1 MAKLRPFP
9 LLPLTL
15 LSLVSCGGQES
26 PKSVVLDMGSYI
38 GYHADKSHTEE
49 NTVTPIAYSQLKTL
63 VTEERSF
70 LLLVRGS
77 SSTCACWHTFLNNC
91 LGPYVQAKH
100 LLVYQIALEAL
111 EREQDRYGLSYFA
124 GYDTMAIFDHGKLEH
139 QKSYAEDE
147 KFGTDATTFNTW
159 MNARIDSPKVF
170 YVSQTQLDAL
180 YEGVNPLGKPTS
192 RFALYFGRDTCPDC
206 GYLSRFDLRDY
217 FAQRKTV
224 TEPLYYFDADAW
236 KGDAYEATKAAYGLA
251 GEDSPYAYE
260 GGAFPAL
267 LSVVPNAGE
276 KIATIDQF
284 GIFYNDKVKDGTV
297 TQSYFSAARL
307 ADPEAGL
314 QGALSYAQSVSP
326 NMLEGQPVDAS
337 ASRHEALRPYTKP
350 LVYALLDAIL

>member
-1 MAKLRPFP
+1 MAKRRLLP
-9 LLPLTL
+9 LLPLCL

-38 GYHADKSHTEE
+38 GYHADKTHTEE
-49 NTVTPIAYSQLKTL
+49 NTVTPIAYSKLKTL
-63 VTEERSF
+63 ITEERSF

-77 SSTCACWHTFLNNC
+77 TSTCACWHTFLSNC

-111 EREQDRYGLSYFA
+111 EKEEDRYGLSYFA
-124 GYDTMAIFDHGKLEH
+124 GYDTMAIFDHGKLAH

-170 YVSQTQLDAL
+170 YVSQSQLDGL
-180 YEGVNPLGKPTS
+180 YEGKNPLGKPVS

-206 GYLSRFDLRDY
+206 GYLSRYDLRDY
-217 FAQRKTV
+217 FAQRKSA

-236 KGDAYEATKAAYGLA
+236 KGDDYEATKQEYGLA
-251 GEDSPYAYE
+251 GECPYAYE

-267 LSVVPNAGE
+267 LSVLPSDGE
-276 KIATIDQF
+276 KIDTIDQF
-284 GIFYNDKVKDGTV
+284 GIFYNDSVKDGSIV
-297 TQSYFSAARL
+297 SSYFSAARL

-314 QGALSYAQSVSP
+314 GGALSYAQEVTP
-326 NMLEGQPVDAS
+326 NNLEGQKVDVN